1 MKYTSI
7 LKNKLILILSMLLL
21 ATSLLAQDEDIAAI
35 EKKKRKALQDEGEEG
50 FQLILPP
57 EINIEPEMNI
67 ECEINIE
74 SPHIEIPKEI
84 DNQKFLLPLLRD
96 KNPGIRA
103 EAAKTLG
110 AIGDQGV
117 VSPLSKRLRKDKNS
131 YVRYNA
137 AWALGEIGGKESLF
151 TLKKALKRE
160 KNRRVKRMIEK
171 SIKKIESGHSV
182 SSGA

>member
-21 ATSLLAQDEDIAAI
+21 ATSLLAQDEDITAI
-35 EKKKRKALQDEGEEG
+35 EKRKALQDEGEEG

-96 KNPGIRA
+96 KNPWIRA

-110 AIGDQGV
+110 EIGDQGV

-137 AWALGEIGGKESLF
+137 AWALGEIGGKKSLL